1 MWGGKWWKTVDVA
14 TDGFRASNDE
24 LFQISRGRLPRE
36 MQTFVAHLGD
46 KSIAIPGIEDGLRAQ
61 VMADGAAKSLE
72 TGCLSAL
79 TSNLPIWVVAV

>member
-1 MWGGKWWKTVDVA
+1 
-14 TDGFRASNDE
+14 
-24 LFQISRGRLPRE
+24 
-36 MQTFVAHLGD
+36 MQTFINLGD

-72 TGCLSAL
+72 RCRLSAL